1 MQINS
6 WKTILA
12 ASALGNAGLLMIY
25 FAPILVGAVD
35 EQLQLTDFQK
45 GLFGASDLIGYAIA
59 SLSAYFWIRK
69 VNWRTAALIALVILV
84 VGNMLSMYMPEIY
97 SLVGMRIFTGIGQGI
112 AVALTLAIFGD
123 TDQTDRNLAIYLV
136 LSLLVGIGILPFLPD
151 WVATNGPNPI
161 YWTQMIFAI
170 IAIPFV
176 IWAIPKKGLVQEIKG
191 TTVKLS
197 FPVQLALLGI
207 IILYIGYGG
216 LWVLVERF
224 GDLSGLSAAV
234 IGDSLTI
241 SLIVGLVALLLTI
254 FIADRFGRMIPII
267 LSLAFLIIF
276 SLVLFWDQSATGFL
290 IAVCAGN
297 FGINLVIP
305 YMSAVIDQLDESG
318 KGVAM
323 VPAMYSI
330 GLFLG
335 PIVLS
340 FFMSEQDNS
349 MAGYIAAAFFIA
361 CLGIYIWLVRKKAT
375 D

>member
-1 MQINS
+1 MQLNS

-25 FAPILVGAVD
+25 FAPVLVGAVD

-69 VNWRTAALIALVILV
+69 VNWRTTGLISLVILT
-84 VGNMLSMYMPEIY
+84 VGNLLSPLMPEIY
-97 SLVGMRIFTGIGQGI
+97 SLVAMRIFTGIGQGI

-123 TDQTDRNLAIYLV
+123 TEKTDRNLAIYLV
-136 LSLLVGIGILPFLPD
+136 LSLVVGIGILPFLPNL
-151 WVATNGPNPI
+151 VSINGANPI
-161 YWTQMIFAI
+161 YWSQVISAI
-170 IAIPFV
+170 VAIPFV
-176 IWAIPKKGLVQEIKG
+176 LWAIPKQGLVQEEKG
-191 TTVKLS
+191 TTTKLS

-207 IILYIGYGG
+207 IILYVGYGG
-216 LWVLVERF
+216 LWVLAERF
-224 GDLSGLSAAV
+224 GDLSGLSPQV

-241 SLIVGLVALLLTI
+241 SLVVGLVALLLTI
-254 FIADRFGRMIPII
+254 FVADRFGRMIPIL
-267 LSLAFLIIF
+267 LSLVTLIIF
-276 SLVLFWDQSATGFL
+276 SLVLFWDKSANGFL

-305 YMSAVIDQLDESG
+305 YISAVIDDLDDSG

-340 FFMSEQDNS
+340 FFMSEQDS
-349 MAGYIAAAFFIA
+349 SKAGYVAAAFFVG
-361 CLGIYIWLVRKKAT
+361 CLGIYGWLVRKK
-375 D
+375 